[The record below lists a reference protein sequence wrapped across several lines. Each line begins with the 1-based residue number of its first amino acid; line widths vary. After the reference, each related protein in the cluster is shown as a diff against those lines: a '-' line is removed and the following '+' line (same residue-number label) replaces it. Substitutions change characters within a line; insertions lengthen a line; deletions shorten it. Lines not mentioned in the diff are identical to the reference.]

1 MLNRIAMA
9 AFGARY
15 GDMLVSV
22 HSRQRQIISGLEEEN
37 AELRRINLDLGRACL
52 NLCYGLL
59 TEINDPGTLSEDH
72 ILAAAT
78 DWADQIARMEEHT
91 V

>member
-1 MLNRIAMA
+1 MSLREFVKDARFLAECPALLKA
-9 AFGARY
+9 AVQQNAE
-15 GDMLVSV
+15 LK
-22 HSRQRQIISGLEEEN
+22 QEN
-37 AELRRINLDLGRACL
+37 AELRRINLELGRACL
-52 NLCYGLL
+52 NLCYGLI